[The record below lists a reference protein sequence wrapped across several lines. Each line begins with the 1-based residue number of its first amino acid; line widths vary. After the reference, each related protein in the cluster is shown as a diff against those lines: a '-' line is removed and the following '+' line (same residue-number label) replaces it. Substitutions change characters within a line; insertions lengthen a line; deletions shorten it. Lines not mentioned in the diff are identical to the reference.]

1 MMPGAFGRT
10 EKDMVG
16 IVRSAMDKHQ
26 RTIGNSAELTGI
38 GLHTG
43 QPCTIRFLPA
53 PVGQGVR
60 FRVTIDGQTRE
71 IIPDIDRVI
80 DVNRGTTV
88 ADGKVRIHTVE
99 HVLAALAGLEIDNVV
114 CEIDNVEPPVGDGS
128 AAPFVEVLLAAGIEK
143 QSEPKNYIELD
154 EPVVYSEPDR
164 KVDIIVLPSETF
176 RVTFMVDYQ
185 NPALGTQYTSLVS
198 LEDEFAA
205 EFAPARTFCFLHEVE
220 FLYKEG
226 LIRGGRLDNAIV
238 IADHGMTQA
247 DVDRLKI
254 ILSYPGDVPLGK
266 TGILNDT
273 PLRFPNEPVRHKV
286 VDLIGDLSLIGRP
299 LKAHV
304 LAGRSGHKAN
314 IEVARKI
321 RSMMQK
327 QEISRKYTAEPRAGA
342 LVLDARAIEKIMPH
356 RYPMLLIDRVL
367 DLVPGKTVT
376 AIKNVTINEP
386 FFVGHFPGHPIMPG
400 VLIIEAMAQAGGIL
414 LLHAVE
420 NPESKV
426 VYFIA
431 IDGVR
436 FRKPVIPGDQL
447 RFELEMVTF
456 RRSMCKMNGK
466 AYVGDTLVT
475 EASLMAMVVEK

>member
-1 MMPGAFGRT
+1 
-10 EKDMVG
+10 
-16 IVRSAMDKHQ
+16 MDKHQ
-26 RTIGNSAELTGI
+26 RTISGPAEFSGI

-43 QPCTIRFLPA
+43 RPCTVRFLPA
-53 PVGQGVR
+53 PAGHGVR
-60 FRVTIDGQTRE
+60 FRVTVDGQTHE
-71 IIPDIDRVI
+71 IVPDIDKVI
-80 DVNRGTTV
+80 DINRGTTI
-88 ADGKVRIHTVE
+88 AEGKLRIHTVE
-99 HVLAALAGLEIDNVV
+99 HVLAALAGLEIDNVI
-114 CEIDNVEPPVGDGS
+114 CEMDNIEPPVGDGS
-128 AAPFVEVLLAAGIEK
+128 AAPFVAVLHAAGVEK
-143 QSEPKNYIELD
+143 QDELKNYIELD
-154 EPVVYSEPDR
+154 EPVVYSDPER
-164 KVDIIVLPSETF
+164 KVDIIVLPSEAF

-220 FLYKEG
+220 FLYREG
-226 LIRGGRLDNAIV
+226 LIKGGRLDNAIV
-238 IADHGMTQA
+238 IADHGMTQQ
-247 DVDRLKI
+247 DVDHLKEM
-254 ILSYPGDVPLGK
+254 LNYPGDVPLGK

-273 PLRFPNEPVRHKV
+273 PLRFHNEPVRHKV

-321 RSMMQK
+321 GSMVQK
-327 QEISRKYTAEPRAGA
+327 QEISRKYAARPATTSG
-342 LVLDARAIEKIMPH
+342 LVLDARAIENIMPH
-356 RYPMLLIDRVL
+356 RYPMLLIDRVI

-414 LLHAVE
+414 LLNAVDD
-420 NPESKV
+420 PQTKV
-426 VYFIA
+426 VYFMG

-436 FRKPVIPGDQL
+436 FRKPVTPGDQL
-447 RFELEMVTF
+447 RFELEMLSF
-456 RRSMCKMNGK
+456 RRSMCKMAGK
-466 AYVGDTLVT
+466 AFVGDTLVT
-475 EASLMAMVVEK
+475 EATLMAALVEK